1 MLYVSSVLMECAI
14 LETVKFF
21 KSQLV
26 SEVWFMSTATYYSCD
41 FWKTGESKVGR
52 NEVILCVRYDESRV
66 VCMNNVSFSWNNFLK
81 AIGWAVFIHRL
92 PNLADVNSS
101 VKKES
106 TWLILPVVIRLSQRL
121 SHACLSI
128 NKFVLWNCEWLIISV
143 IVYLIVPY
151 YLDNRSNSRANTCIN
166 TRLFG
171 RVAFIRLKPMQLV
184 WYCVES

>member
-121 SHACLSI
+121 SHACLSVNNSYETANGSLNQLSFI
-128 NKFVLWNCEWLIISV
+128 WWSLTTWITVVILELIHAQK
-143 IVYLIVPY
+143 P
-151 YLDNRSNSRANTCIN
+151 DFWKGCI
-166 TRLFG
+166 
-171 RVAFIRLKPMQLV
+171 
-184 WYCVES
+184 Y